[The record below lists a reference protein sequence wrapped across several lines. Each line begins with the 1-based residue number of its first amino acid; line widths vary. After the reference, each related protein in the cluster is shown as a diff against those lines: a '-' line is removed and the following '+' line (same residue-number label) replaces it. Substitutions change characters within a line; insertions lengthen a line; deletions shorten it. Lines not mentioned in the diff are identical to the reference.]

1 MFVRVTTI
9 RWPANVEQESM
20 ALNSGLSG
28 LRTGTQQGT
37 LHNVRATRIK
47 NTGQECLLKVK
58 AHGEQLCDSKQ
69 GEGGWM
75 RGSSI
80 GFQCPSFL
88 LRLHLLPLSSTTIYS
103 PPLSIFSFIFLF
115 LPLKFWLVHKLKD
128 IDLFPSCIFDCLPNF
143 TIASLSLKL
152 ISLVKFQVRFVWKF
166 TFFY

>member
-1 MFVRVTTI
+1 MFVRVTTL

-58 AHGEQLCDSKQ
+58 AHGEQLYDSKQ
-69 GEGGWM
+69 GGDGG
-75 RGSSI
+75 SPI

-103 PPLSIFSFIFLF
+103 PPLSIISFIFLF

-128 IDLFPSCIFDCLPNF
+128 IDLFPSCIFDCFPNF
-143 TIASLSLKL
+143 TTVSLSPIL
-152 ISLVKFQVRFVWKF
+152 ISF
-166 TFFY
+166 

>member
-1 MFVRVTTI
+1 MRVTTI
-9 RWPANVEQESM
+9 RWPANIEQESL

-28 LRTGTQQGT
+28 LRAGTQQAT

-47 NTGQECLLKVK
+47 NTGQEYLLKVK
-58 AHGEQLCDSKQ
+58 AHSCTIASRRDR
-69 GEGGWM
+69 GG
-75 RGSSI
+75 RGSPI

-128 IDLFPSCIFDCLPNF
+128 IHLFPSCIFYCFPNF
-143 TIASLSLKL
+143 TIVSLSLIL
-152 ISLVKFQVRFVWKF
+152 ISLVKFQVRFMWNF
-166 TFFY
+166 TFFH